1 MTADDLHLASHNKL
15 IQVIQIKP
23 DKNAKKIDVLSQ
35 NKYLPSNVLFS
46 AEGSPLQGIDPAG
59 QYNFVKLSYTASGQG
74 SAHCTFIFYIFS
86 LFEANPLP
94 TKTYNP

>member
-1 MTADDLHLASHNKL
+1 MTADVLHLASHNKL
-15 IQVIQIKP
+15 KQFIQIKL
-23 DKNAKKIDVLSQ
+23 DKNGKKIDVLSQ
-35 NKYLPSNVLFS
+35 NECSCNVLFS